1 MPLVLFVLVQLAVF
15 AGLFSNAEMAI
26 YDAWFRIKGVQDP
39 GEQVVIVAIDES
51 SIHQMGSLP
60 WPRSVHAQLLEKLAE
75 ARVVAFDLIFNVP
88 SDPTQ
93 DEAMA
98 QAIKKHGRV
107 VLASQFY
114 FERDNAGKTV
124 QVFQPPLAEI
134 MAGAAGLG
142 FVNMPTDPD
151 KVVRRS
157 TLVDVNTFEVPFP
170 SLGLASS
177 IEATG
182 LNPLDL
188 ELQNGQLFAGK
199 RFIPLNSLNQA
210 MPCFWGPQG
219 TFKTYSYY
227 DVINGKFLLDE
238 FKEKI
243 VLVGVTASAEKED
256 IFSTPFTTSNLVLSG
271 ALPTPGV
278 EINATVV
285 QSFLSNAWF
294 KQVHPV
300 VNIIM
305 LLLFGFL
312 AAMAVSGRGPWL
324 GLAGAL
330 TVMILVVGTA
340 LGLWWYERLWVNVA
354 APVTLVFLTY
364 AVMTASN
371 FVQAEMA
378 RRRTKAMFSRYVSSE
393 VVEEL
398 MSSPAGVGLG
408 GRRQTLTIMF
418 CDIRGFTAYSENKA
432 PEQVV
437 TRLNEYLTVMT
448 EIIFHYGGTLDKYL
462 GDGLMA
468 FFGAPVYYPDH
479 IQRAI
484 QVAVDIQIAVERLN
498 KSWDDRGEPP
508 LHIGVGINSGSV
520 LVGNVGSSER
530 MDYTVIGEDVNL
542 ASRVEG
548 LTKTFGVLIVIS
560 ERSVRMM
567 EDTGALDGRLRRLGY
582 AEVKGFTEPVG
593 VYTVVE

>member
-1 MPLVLFVLVQLAVF
+1 VLFVLVQLAVF
-15 AGLFSNAEMAI
+15 AGLFSNAEMGM
-26 YDAWFRIKGVQDP
+26 YDTWFRLKGVQNP
-39 GEQVVIVAIDES
+39 GEQVVIVAMDES

-60 WPRSVHAQLLEKLAE
+60 WPRSVHAQLLEKLAM
-75 ARVVAFDLIFNVP
+75 ARVVAFDLIFDAPTN
-88 SDPTQ
+88 PTQ
-93 DEAMA
+93 DEALA

-114 FERDNAGKTV
+114 FERDNTGKIV
-124 QVFQPPLAEI
+124 QVFQPPMAKI

-170 SLGLASS
+170 SLGLAAS
-177 IEATG
+177 ILTTG
-182 LNPLDL
+182 LSPLDL
-188 ELQNGQLFAGK
+188 KLQNERLIAGE
-199 RFIPLNSLNQA
+199 RSIPLNNLNQA
-210 MPCFWGPQG
+210 MLCFWGPQG

-227 DVINGKFLLDE
+227 DVINGKFSPFE
-238 FKEKI
+238 FKDKI
-243 VLVGVTASAEKED
+243 VMVGVTASAEKED
-256 IFSTPFTTSNLVLSG
+256 IFPTPFTTSNLVLSG

-278 EINATVV
+278 EIHATVA

-294 KQVHPV
+294 KQAQPMVNV
-300 VNIIM
+300 VM
-305 LLLFGFL
+305 LLLFGLL
-312 AAMAVSGRGPWL
+312 AAVAVSGRGPWL

-330 TVMILVVGTA
+330 TVMMLAVGAA

-371 FVQAEMA
+371 FVQSEMA
-378 RRRTKAMFSRYVSSE
+378 RRRTRAMFSRYVSPE

-398 MSSPAGVGLG
+398 MSSPAGAGLG
-408 GRRQTLTIMF
+408 GRRQMLTIMF
-418 CDIRGFTAYSENKA
+418 CDIRGFTAYSENRA

-448 EIIFHYGGTLDKYL
+448 EIIFRYGGTLDKYL

-468 FFGAPVYYPDH
+468 FFGAPVYYPNH

-484 QVAVDIQIAVERLN
+484 QAAVDIQAAVERLN
-498 KSWDDRGEPP
+498 KAWEDRGEPP

-520 LVGNVGSSER
+520 LVGNVGSPER

-567 EDTGALDGRLRRLGY
+567 ENTGVTDGRLRHLGH
-582 AEVKGFTEPVG
+582 AEVKGFTDPVG